1 MNFEKRDFLPIN
13 ILVPFFLRPF
23 ILILDL
29 LISLM
34 FPIWNIKLI
43 NKKRLDEALQKTDL
57 KNSTQEKEEDIFA
70 LTLKKFENFKTL
82 QQISVID

>member
-1 MNFEKRDFLPIN
+1 
-13 ILVPFFLRPF
+13 
-23 ILILDL
+23 
-29 LISLM
+29 
-34 FPIWNIKLI
+34 
-43 NKKRLDEALQKTDL
+43 L